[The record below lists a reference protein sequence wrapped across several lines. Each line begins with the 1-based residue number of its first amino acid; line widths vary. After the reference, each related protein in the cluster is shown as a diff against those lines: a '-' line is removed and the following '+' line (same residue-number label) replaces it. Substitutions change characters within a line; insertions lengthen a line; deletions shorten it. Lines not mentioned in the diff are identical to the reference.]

1 MFAFSAAAPTILTT
15 WKSVDRK
22 SNRRCLLP
30 VLDDNVS
37 VVDVDFGHIVYNIV
51 IVVVDVFCVSI
62 KNLVND
68 LQLCC
73 CSDGPLL
80 LFKNNLRNV
89 NTRLKSLRVS
99 KCEAV

>member
-37 VVDVDFGHIVYNIV
+37 VVDVDFGHVVYNIV
-51 IVVVDVFCVSI
+51 IVVVDVFCVTI

-73 CSDGPLL
+73 CSDGPLF